1 MAQEVKV
8 ILVDD
13 VDGGPASETLT
24 FAFDGVNYEIDL
36 SERNAARLRA
46 DLEPWISA
54 GRRVTP
60 RRSSA
65 ASRGSSDAAKIRAWA
80 RDRGLAVPDR
90 GRIPADVRAAYE
102 AAN

>member
-65 ASRGSSDAAKIRAWA
+65 ASRGSSRRREDSRLGPRPRTGSAGPR
-80 RDRGLAVPDR
+80 PHPR
-90 GRIPADVRAAYE
+90 GRARSVRSR
-102 AAN
+102 